1 MLNHVVLQ
9 GRLTADPDMRRTSND
24 IPVASFT
31 LAVDRDFK
39 GQDGQRETDFI
50 PVVVWRRT
58 AEFVDHYFT
67 KGQAAVVSGRLQ
79 VRSYTDKQG
88 NKRTVSEVVADNI
101 YFAGPKPGSR
111 VDTPEY
117 TEIESDWDELPFD

>member
-1 MLNHVVLQ
+1 MLNHIVIQ

-58 AEFVDHYFT
+58 AEFVSQYFS

-88 NKRTVSEVVADNI
+88 NKRTVSEVVADNV
-101 YFAGPKPGSR
+101 YFAGKPSGGDPSAGAHF
-111 VDTPEY
+111 D
-117 TEIESDWDELPFD
+117 DEECGEEDIPF

>member
-24 IPVASFT
+24 IPVVSFT

-58 AEFVDHYFT
+58 AEFVSQYFT

-88 NKRTVSEVVADNI
+88 NKRTVSEVVADNV
-101 YFAGPKPGSR
+101 YFAGKPSGGDSAAGAHF
-111 VDTPEY
+111 D
-117 TEIESDWDELPFD
+117 DEEWGEEDIPF